1 MKAIPTFLQ
10 EDRDSSYK
18 SPLYASKVVTRLETL
33 QKSERIK
40 KIERSGYNVFAMD
53 ASGIAIDLL
62 TDSGTGSIS
71 DKQLAA
77 MMLGD
82 EAYAGASSFYK
93 LKKSINEITGIEHV
107 VPTHQGRGAEK
118 VLNSILIAPAFRSEQ
133 SRLAKQIA
141 AKQLT
146 ANQQTLRLRSGQA
159 AEQKTSLS
167 DIENLLD
174 GKGDFVPEVYI
185 PGNTHFDTTAEHIQ
199 FAHGRPVDMTIREGK
214 KSDVIHPFKGN
225 IETKKLEAFLTGTQR
240 KYGKQNMRVHVPYV
254 IITITCNSGGGQPV
268 SMANIRKVSEMCKKF
283 GVRLFFD
290 AARYAENAFFIQE
303 RERGYSKRT
312 IREIIKEMFSYVD
325 GCTMSSKKDGIVP
338 MGGFIAVR
346 DKKLYEDLA
355 NANILFEG
363 FKTYGGMSG
372 MMMEA
377 LAQGL
382 QESAD
387 EAYLRDR
394 VGLVRYLGEGLKSKG
409 IPIVEPIGGHAVF
422 VDARKFYKGVIPED
436 QFPAQ
441 ALTAYLYIESG
452 VRGVEIG
459 SCLKGRDPITGKN
472 NYADMDLMR
481 LTIPRRR
488 YNKEHMDVVIK
499 ALDFLYQNRK
509 KARGLRIVE
518 GSEPRVGIRHF
529 SVRFEVL

>member
-1 MKAIPTFLQ
+1 MAKIPALLI
-10 EDRDSSYK
+10 EDRDSSYQ

-33 QKSERIK
+33 PKSERLK
-40 KIERSGYNVFAMD
+40 RIEKAGYNVFAMD
-53 ASGIAIDLL
+53 ADGIAIDLL

-82 EAYAGASSFYK
+82 EAYAGASSFYN
-93 LKKSINEITGIEHV
+93 LKKSINDIIGIQYV

-118 VLNSILIAPAFRSEQ
+118 VLNSILITPAFRKEQ
-133 SRLAKQIA
+133 TRLAKE
-141 AKQLT
+141 LT
-146 ANQQTLRLRSGQA
+146 RLRLSSVRQA
-159 AEQKTSLS
+159 ANRETELS
-167 DIENLLD
+167 KFEEIID
-174 GKGDFVPEVYI
+174 GRGNFVPEVYI

-199 FAHGRPVDMTIREGK
+199 FAHGRPVDITISEGK

-225 IETKKLEAFLTGTQR
+225 LVTRKLETFLAGILKKFDR
-240 KYGKQNMRVHVPYV
+240 KDMRIHVPYV

-268 SMANIRKVSEMCKKF
+268 SMTNIQKVSKICKKY

-290 AARYAENAFFIQE
+290 AARYAENAFFIKE
-303 RERGYSKRT
+303 RERGYTKKS

-346 DKKLYEDLA
+346 DKRLYEDLA

-387 EAYLRDR
+387 EKYLQDR
-394 VGLVRYLGEGLKSKG
+394 IGLVRYLGEGLKSRG

-422 VDARKFYKGVIPED
+422 VDARKFYKGIIPKD

-452 VRGVEIG
+452 VRAVEIG
-459 SCLKGRDPITGKN
+459 SCLKGRDPITGENK
-472 NYADMDLMR
+472 YADMDLMR
-481 LTIPRRR
+481 LAIPRRR
-488 YNKEHMDVVIK
+488 YNKEHMVVVIK
-499 ALDFLYQNRK
+499 ALDFLYKNRK

-529 SVRFEVL
+529 SVRFEVV